1 MRVRSVILTVFLLG
15 VSVAPLTAHHSV
27 AGFYDT
33 TKVVTITGVIT
44 DIVWRNP
51 HSSISMNVKEADGSI
66 SSWRIELAGTS
77 NLAAVGF
84 DRKFLDLTSSFTLE
98 TWSARDGS
106 KNATGRTLTLPDGR
120 KFDVRDKF
128 SVPAP
133 NTK

>member
-51 HSSISMNVKEADGSI
+51 HSSVSMNVKETDGSI
-66 SSWRIELAGTS
+66 SSWRVELAGLS
-77 NLAAVGF
+77 NLTAVGF
-84 DRKFLDLTSSFTLE
+84 DRKFLDLTSSFTME
-98 TWSARDGS
+98 MWPARDGS
-106 KNATGRTLTLPDGR
+106 RNAAGRILTLPDGR

-128 SVPAP
+128 FSPAL
-133 NTK
+133 NFK